1 MNGWLLAL
9 VLAVLG
15 SAYFAGSET
24 AVTSSDRFRQR
35 AEGERGKRLAR
46 LAERLYHRPAHTLA
60 ALLLGNNVVNVLASI
75 SGLMLTERA
84 LAATGLALPDFWTD
98 LISSLWVST
107 LLLVLGEALPKSVG
121 HHYAERLTR
130 ATAPVLL
137 PLVLALR
144 PLLGLG
150 DLIGRGLR
158 RLFTGR
164 PVAERPAVGWET
176 VAMHLDAGLAQGVV
190 AADEDALIRRI
201 ALLNRL
207 DAGQLAAPLDELVLH
222 PVDGDVEELRGRL
235 AAARAPRAFLYK
247 GQPDDLVGVIGSRR
261 LLGPDPGL
269 RLAEQVRSLRRVPA
283 HRPILEL
290 IDELQGSNLKFAA
303 VHDRDGRIRG
313 VVFLEE
319 LLRELVT
326 FRRDGLS

>member
-1 MNGWLLAL
+1 MNGWLAAL
-9 VLAVLG
+9 LLAVLG

-24 AVTSSDRFRQR
+24 AVVSSDRLRQR
-35 AEGERGKRLAR
+35 AERERGKRLAR
-46 LAERLYHRPAHTLA
+46 LAERLYLRPAHTLA
-60 ALLLGNNVVNVLASI
+60 ALLLGNNVCCVLASI

-84 LAATGLALPDFWTD
+84 LVAGGLALPDFWTG
-98 LISSLWVST
+98 LVSSLWVSS
-107 LLLVLGEALPKSVG
+107 LLLVFGEALPKSVG

-144 PLLGLG
+144 PLLGLV
-150 DLIGRGLR
+150 DLSARGLR
-158 RLFTGR
+158 RLLTGR
-164 PVAERPAVGWET
+164 PVPGQPLVGWET

-190 AADEDALIRRI
+190 AADEDSLIRRI
-201 ALLNRL
+201 ALLNRI
-207 DAGQLAAPLDELVLH
+207 DAGQLVTPLEQLVLH
-222 PVDGDVEELRGRL
+222 PVGGDLQELRERL
-235 AAARAPRAFLYK
+235 AAARAPRAFLYE
-247 GQPDDLVGVIGSRR
+247 GEPGNLVGVIGSHR
-261 LLGPDPGL
+261 LLGPDPKL

-303 VHDRDGRIRG
+303 VRDRGGRTLG

-319 LLRELVT
+319 LLRQLVT
-326 FRRDGLS
+326 FRQDED